1 MNLKQKVTHV
11 TIAVLLLGELCG
23 CAAHLATVKTKP
35 AHLTAVSATEE
46 SLEPVKKYLAAAEH
60 EQPLPALGDDL
71 LAAKIAYAVLER
83 RPGDESAR
91 NIYNFAVARCVEN
104 LERANL

>member
-1 MNLKQKVTHV
+1 MNLKHNVTRLGV
-11 TIAVLLLGELCG
+11 AVLLLGELCG

-35 AHLTAVSATEE
+35 AQLTAVSATED

-60 EQPLPALGDDL
+60 EQPLPVLGDDL
-71 LAAKIAYAVLER
+71 LAAKIAYGVLEQ

-91 NIYNFAVARCVEN
+91 NIYNFAVARFVEN
-104 LERANL
+104 L